1 MCASPR
7 QRVTNP
13 MPTLLPKRNAW
24 RVKPTEELRSCARL
38 KRLSLEHRLS
48 TRTSGPAWDRKPK
61 TGSAG
66 TLSLNIKSTRLSSR
80 RRHRMLFSCTAS
92 RRTADW
98 KSQRGSSTH
107 RARSFTTR
115 PKIACTCK
123 KRFCTLCLPKENDL
137 PKKVVLAYSGGL
149 DTSIIIPWL
158 KETYVGCEVIAMIG
172 DLGQR
177 EDLEAAR
184 KKALVTGASA
194 AYVEDLREE
203 FITGYIWPTLR
214 SGAVYEHKY
223 LLGTSF
229 ARPLLAKRQVQ
240 LAKRVGADALAHGCT
255 GKGNDQ
261 VRFELA
267 AKALAPELAIIAPW
281 REWNITSREEAI
293 AYARTHN
300 VPVEQTTK
308 NIYSR
313 DRNIWHLSH
322 EGGVLEDPANAPEE
336 SMWQWVV
343 SQANAP
349 EKPTTVEIG
358 FEAGTPISV
367 NGKKL
372 DAIPLLA
379 QLNEIA
385 AANGVGRM
393 DIVENRLVGIKS
405 RGAYETPGGT
415 LLVAVHRE
423 LESLALDRETAH
435 YQQILSLR
443 YAEMV
448 YYGMCVTPLRE
459 ALDAV
464 FTSSQRRVTG
474 SVSLT
479 LCKGNVS
486 VASRHSPYSLY
497 RTNLASFTMTGYN
510 PKDAEGFINLFA
522 LPITVPQEEPQ
533 PKAQVAHHEAKAR

>member
-1 MCASPR
+1 
-7 QRVTNP
+7 
-13 MPTLLPKRNAW
+13 
-24 RVKPTEELRSCARL
+24 
-38 KRLSLEHRLS
+38 
-48 TRTSGPAWDRKPK
+48 
-61 TGSAG
+61 
-66 TLSLNIKSTRLSSR
+66 
-80 RRHRMLFSCTAS
+80 
-92 RRTADW
+92 
-98 KSQRGSSTH
+98 
-107 RARSFTTR
+107 
-115 PKIACTCK
+115 
-123 KRFCTLCLPKENDL
+123 L

-158 KETYVGCEVIAMIG
+158 KETYGGCEVIAMIG

-184 KKALVTGASA
+184 KKALATGAGG

-214 SGAVYEHKY
+214 AGAVYEYKY

-229 ARPLLAKRQVQ
+229 ARPLLAKRQVE
-240 LAKRVGADALAHGCT
+240 LAKKVGADALAHGCT

-267 AKALAPELAIIAPW
+267 AKALAPDLAIIAPW
-281 REWNITSREEAI
+281 REWKINSREEAI
-293 AYARTHN
+293 SYAREHN
-300 VPVEQTTK
+300 IPVDQTPT

-343 SQANAP
+343 SPAKAPDQPAN
-349 EKPTTVEIG
+349 VEIG
-358 FEAGTPISV
+358 FESGTPISV

-372 DAIPLLA
+372 SPLALVN

-393 DIVENRLVGIKS
+393 DIVENRLVGMKS

-415 LLVAVHRE
+415 LLVAAHRE
-423 LESLALDRETAH
+423 LESLCIDRETAH
-435 YQQILSLR
+435 YQQLLSLR

-448 YYGMCVTPLRE
+448 YYGMWFTPLRE
-459 ALDAV
+459 ALDA
-464 FTSSQRRVTG
+464 FFASSQKRVTG
-474 SVSLT
+474 SVGVSLF
-479 LCKGNVS
+479 KGNVN
-486 VASRHSPYSLY
+486 VTSRRSPYSLY
-497 RTNLASFTMTGYN
+497 RTGLASFSMTGYN

-522 LPITVPQEEPQ
+522 LPITIPL
-533 PKAQVAHHEAKAR
+533 EAAVR